1 VVINALQP
9 EQIKEIVKL
18 ILNNLGARLNKQ
30 LEMKLTATEEAV
42 AYLAKAGFDPAF
54 GARPLK
60 RLIVHTVENVLSQKL
75 VAGEVGNGDSVEV
88 YLNKGQVDVR
98 KVKA

>member
-1 VVINALQP
+1 MLCSRA
-9 EQIKEIVKL
+9 QIKEIVKL
-18 ILNNLGARLNKQ
+18 ILGNLGARLNKQ

-42 AYLAKAGFDPAF
+42 AYLAQTGFDPAF

-88 YLNKGQVDVR
+88 YLNKGQIDVH
-98 KVKA
+98 KV

>member
-1 VVINALQP
+1 MQP

-18 ILNNLGARLNKQ
+18 ILGNLGERLNKQ

-42 AYLAKAGFDPAF
+42 AYLAKDGFDPAF

-88 YLNKGQVDVR
+88 YLDKGKIDVR
-98 KVKA
+98 KVNA